1 MNVRLPTLRKWEVWM
16 VLVGGVASLAIG
28 VADLFTVEKLL
39 DALWAGLL
47 IVGGVILLLIT
58 WAVARRQRSGES

>member
-1 MNVRLPTLRKWEVWM
+1 MNVRLPTFRKWESRM

-39 DALWAGLL
+39 DVLLAGLL
-47 IVGGVILLLIT
+47 IVGGVIVLLIT